1 MEAAKPTLDPD
12 PRPDPLAGAVE
23 PSPAK
28 RDLALSAL
36 GVSVTS
42 ALNILLGFGFQ
53 IVLTALFGTSL
64 AMDAYVAASTIPL
77 ILTAVLFGSLNV
89 TFVPVF
95 IEYQVHGRSD
105 DAWVVVSGFLIL
117 CLVGLG
123 ALCAGLALFAE
134 PIIRLT
140 TPGFEPGSE
149 RFTLTVDLF
158 RLLLPSVVIGGVA
171 MLLRNFY
178 HAQRRF
184 ILAAWAPTLNTLLM
198 VLGTLALAGQLGV
211 TAVAIGTLLGSIA
224 QFGLL
229 APALL
234 RSGKLTL
241 AWNALRHPGVQR
253 ILILMAPWVLSAVFS
268 QSNSLIDRFL
278 ASQLEV
284 GAISALGYADRL
296 RVGITMV
303 LTQGISVV
311 LFPLMAEHAA
321 RGDHDRLRTV
331 AARGVRLTTILA
343 IPFVVLLL
351 ILGEPIV
358 AMLFERGQF
367 DADATRATALAL
379 VAYLGALFATCLGS
393 VLTFAF
399 YASQDTLSVALT
411 AIVGFV
417 INIAAAVWLT
427 PLFGVAGP
435 ALAFSITALFNLLVL
450 TLVLRRRLGGF
461 ELDQLG
467 VVFLKSFGAA
477 ALAALIWGV
486 ARMFAVALPTGSL
499 QFTLLIGSATVLGL
513 AAFVGAGFALGLTEL
528 RLFGAQLAGRIARL
542 RNRS

>member
-12 PRPDPLAGAVE
+12 PRPDPLAGAAE
-23 PSPAK
+23 SSPA
-28 RDLALSAL
+28 RRNLALSAL
-36 GVSVTS
+36 GVSVAS

-64 AMDAYVAASTIPL
+64 AMDAYVAASTIPM
-77 ILTAVLFGSLNV
+77 ILTTVLFGSLSV
-89 TFVPVF
+89 AFVPVF

-158 RLLLPSVVIGGVA
+158 RLLLPSVVIGSVA

-268 QSNSLIDRFL
+268 SNSLIDRFL

-296 RVGITMV
+296 RAGITVV

-379 VAYLGALFATCLGS
+379 VAYLGAVFATCLGS

-477 ALAALIWGV
+477 ALAALIWVV

-513 AAFVGAGFALGLTEL
+513 AAFVGAGFALGLAEL
-528 RLFGAQLAGRIARL
+528 RLLGAQLAGRIARL